1 MQMSGINPYAAST
14 IPAAQDATSGTSTS
28 STSSSGSTSSSSS
41 TASSTAQADTQ
52 EFITILS
59 AELQSQD
66 PTQPLDPTTFVTQLA
81 QFSSLDELINIRQ
94 DIDTAYGISNSG
106 STNLF

>member
-1 MQMSGINPYAAST
+1 MISGVNPNAAAYLM
-14 IPAAQDATSGTSTS
+14 PAAQTATSGVD
-28 STSSSGSTSSSSS
+28 SSGSTSSN
-41 TASSTAQADTQ
+41 ASTAQSDTQ
-52 EFITILS
+52 AFISILS

-81 QFSSLDELINIRQ
+81 QFNSLDELINIRQ
-94 DIDTAYGISNSG
+94 DIETAAGISNPS

>member
-1 MQMSGINPYAAST
+1 MQISGINPYAAST

-28 STSSSGSTSSSSS
+28 STSSSGSTSSSS

>member
-1 MQMSGINPYAAST
+1 MISGINAYALPRIPTPQDTATGGTTST
-14 IPAAQDATSGTSTS
+14 NTS
-28 STSSSGSTSSSSS
+28 STSS

-52 EFITILS
+52 EFISILS

-66 PTQPLDPTTFVTQLA
+66 PTQPIDPTTFVTQLA

-94 DIDTAYGISNSG
+94 DIETADGISNPTSG
-106 STNLF
+106 LF

>member
-1 MQMSGINPYAAST
+1 MISGVTPYAV
-14 IPAAQDATSGTSTS
+14 PAAQDAATGGTSPTN
-28 STSSSGSTSSSSS
+28 SSSSSSSS
-41 TASSTAQADTQ
+41 TAASTAQTDTQ
-52 EFITILS
+52 EFISILS

-94 DIDTAYGISNSG
+94 DIETADGISNPTSG
-106 STNLF
+106 LF

>member
-1 MQMSGINPYAAST
+1 MISGINPNAAYT
-14 IPAAQDATSGTSTS
+14 IPMAQDATSSTPGTNSS
-28 STSSSGSTSSSSS
+28 NSTSSS
-41 TASSTAQADTQ
+41 ASTAQSDTQ
-52 EFITILS
+52 EFISILS

-81 QFSSLDELINIRQ
+81 QFNSLDELINIRQ
-94 DIDTAYGISNSG
+94 DIETAAGISNPS

>member
-28 STSSSGSTSSSSS
+28 STSSSGSTSSSS

>member
-1 MQMSGINPYAAST
+1 MISGVSPNAAYMT
-14 IPAAQDATSGTSTS
+14 PTAQAATSGAPGANS
-28 STSSSGSTSSSSS
+28 SNGTSSS
-41 TASSTAQADTQ
+41 ASAAQSDTQ
-52 EFITILS
+52 TFISILS

-81 QFSSLDELINIRQ
+81 QFNSLDELINIRQ
-94 DIDTAYGISNSG
+94 DIETAAGISNPS

>member
-1 MQMSGINPYAAST
+1 MISGINAYASPM
-14 IPAAQDATSGTSTS
+14 IPTPQDAATGGTTS
-28 STSSSGSTSSSSS
+28 STNTSSASS

-94 DIDTAYGISNSG
+94 DIETADGISNPTSG
-106 STNLF
+106 LF